1 MQKKPYLIG
10 ITGGSGSGHTVF
22 LRALAAAFSN
32 QELCIISQDD
42 YYRPLTEQ
50 QKDENNIENFDIPS
64 SINDEAFAN
73 DVKKL
78 LNGESIQREEYMFNN
93 DEAEPKILTFS
104 PAPIIIVEGIFIFHF
119 KKISELI
126 DLKLFV
132 DAREELKIIRRIKRD
147 LIERNYPVDDVL
159 YRYEHHV
166 SPSFKKYIEPY
177 RPEADIIINNHNNY
191 QNAAQLVIGFI
202 KNKINS

>member
-1 MQKKPYLIG
+1 MQKKPYIIG
-10 ITGGSGSGHTVF
+10 ITGGSGSGKTVF